1 MNQFSSC
8 RKKMLYSSFYLL
20 PRQIQQVLHYL
31 VFFVTLVVELLE
43 LGLALVED
51 WELLH

>member
-8 RKKMLYSSFYLL
+8 RKKKPYSCFYLQ
-20 PRQIQQVLHYL
+20 PRQIQQVSHYL
-31 VFFVTLVVELLE
+31 VFFVSLVVELLE
-43 LGLALVED
+43 LALALVED